1 MFLHQK
7 KAGYLNL
14 GFFTIRLIAYFGI
27 FCGLSYWLRKVS
39 FNQDFDGD
47 PKWSHMGMKISAAG
61 IPAAALA
68 LTFGAFDLFMSLEY
82 QWFSTM
88 YGVWYFASGMRSAL
102 AVTIIACFYL
112 SLKNR
117 PLNGLY
123 KQAHQYDLACLSLA
137 FTVLGLHRFSQY
149 FLIYS
154 ANIPEET
161 FWYVI
166 RKSIPIPVNAR
177 DGFGS
182 SMGLIFG
189 YFFFPFLYLL
199 FYHNKIN
206 GPRLIFIVSWILA
219 FHLLDLYWNIIP
231 GREINQGTTVGFEA
245 RPVLVYISN
254 LGFV

>member
-1 MFLHQK
+1 MDSATGCVK
-7 KAGYLNL
+7 YL
-14 GFFTIRLIAYFGI
+14 
-27 FCGLSYWLRKVS
+27 S
-39 FNQDFDGD
+39 QDTDGD

-61 IPAAALA
+61 IPAAAA
-68 LTFGAFDLFMSLEY
+68 LLRFGAFDLFMSLEY

-112 SLKNR
+112 SSKNR

-137 FTVLGLHRFSQY
+137 FTVFWAYISFSQY

-166 RKSIPIPVNAR
+166 REINPNTGEQSGWFWV
-177 DGFGS
+177 

-219 FHLLDLYWNIIP
+219 IP
-231 GREINQGTTVGFEA
+231 SSRFVLEHYPWSRNKSGTTVGFEA
-245 RPVLVYISN
+245 RPVLGYLSN
-254 LGFV
+254 MGFV